1 MSTHNQEPL
10 YGAGMPG
17 QAPAQQAPVGMPGQA
32 PQGYPQQAAAP
43 QAAPAGYPGQAAAP
57 QGYPQQAA
65 APQGYPP
72 QAAPQGYPQQA
83 PAGYPPQPG
92 AAALPNNFVD
102 NNPTVAP
109 AAPAQAAPQGYPG
122 QAPAGYPQQAHAGYP
137 AQASAPQGYP
147 GQAPAPAPGSSAPGY
162 SNQPYVDNANLG
174 IKSPTGHPFKEKFQG
189 VGTLISY
196 ETKDSKKN
204 NRYARGLINTTP
216 NEPRSKN
223 HNFMCFSKT
232 SAHMLDMLN
241 DPKYIGQC
249 KLERDTDGSIKK
261 KYIKIIFNGSW
272 EIDEWQMNKN
282 KEQADP
288 SKHYEPVKLMI
299 DDFWFEADT
308 AFKQLAENYV
318 PTPPPSPMDM
328 LNGGMMG
335 GMMGGAPQG
344 YGAPQQAP
352 QQLAPQGYPGQAPAG
367 YPQGYPQQA
376 APAGYPGQA
385 PAQAAPAGYPGQAPA
400 GYPGQAPAAAQQ
412 QPQSPQGYPAGYPGA

>member
-32 PQGYPQQAAAP
+32 PQGYPQQATAP

-102 NNPTVAP
+102 NNPTV
-109 AAPAQAAPQGYPG
+109 APAQAAPQGYPG

-367 YPQGYPQQA
+367 YPQGYP
-376 APAGYPGQA
+376 GQA
-385 PAQAAPAGYPGQAPA
+385 PTQAAPA

>member
-43 QAAPAGYPGQAAAP
+43 QAAPAGYPGQAPAAAP

-109 AAPAQAAPQGYPG
+109 AQAAPQGYPG

-137 AQASAPQGYP
+137 AQAAAPQGYP

-367 YPQGYPQQA
+367 YPQGYP
-376 APAGYPGQA
+376 
-385 PAQAAPAGYPGQAPA
+385 
-400 GYPGQAPAAAQQ
+400 GQAPAAAQQ

>member
-43 QAAPAGYPGQAAAP
+43 QGYPQQAAAP
-57 QGYPQQAA
+57 QA

-122 QAPAGYPQQAHAGYP
+122 QVPAGYPQQAA
-137 AQASAPQGYP
+137 APQGYP
-147 GQAPAPAPGSSAPGY
+147 GQAPAGYPAQAAPQGYPGQAAPQGYPGQAPAPGSSAPGY

-400 GYPGQAPAAAQQ
+400 AAQQ